1 MALSYRFGN
10 ASAQRAPWS
19 PVKSVHFD
27 PTRYWTCRQVRFPW
41 YPDRERMFSR
51 WLDSL
56 DTHLGRGSRQT
67 ILVLA
72 LLAAIGVGVADYF
85 LKPDLLVLY
94 LIPLYVAAW
103 YGGIRPG
110 IMVAIYAA
118 GSGFVTQVLSTGST
132 DVDPVAVITLLIRL
146 LAFLL
151 IVAIVSRLRE
161 SRRQQEELSS
171 FIVHDLRSPIS
182 SAITGLQ
189 TLNEIG
195 DNLDGTEREMV
206 QLALVSNQ
214 RALTLVNS
222 ILDVAKMESGK
233 MEIRREPIE
242 TAGFLEEVVEPL
254 RLWARGHAVQI
265 VPHPRLET
273 ITIDRSLTSRV
284 LTNLLAN
291 ALKFSRPGSSVHLE
305 VEHDP
310 AGVRF
315 SVIDQ
320 GPGIPPEAIDEIF
333 EPFGQVKGTKGGTG
347 LGLTF
352 CRLAVRAQGGKI
364 GVSSVLGQGST
375 FWFTLPG

>member
-1 MALSYRFGN
+1 MLS
-10 ASAQRAPWS
+10 
-19 PVKSVHFD
+19 H
-27 PTRYWTCRQVRFPW
+27 
-41 YPDRERMFSR
+41 

-56 DTHLGRGSRQT
+56 DTNLGRRSRQT
-67 ILVLA
+67 ILFLA
-72 LLAAIGVGVADYF
+72 LLSAIAVGVADYF

-94 LIPLYVAAW
+94 LVSLYVAAW

-110 IMVAIYAA
+110 VMVAIYAA
-118 GSGFVTQVLSTGST
+118 GSGFVTQVLTTGST
-132 DVDPVAVITLLIRL
+132 DVDTTAVITLVIRV

-151 IVAIVSRLRE
+151 IVAVVARLRE

-189 TLNEIG
+189 TLDQIG

-222 ILDVAKMESGK
+222 ILDVSKMESGK
-233 MEIRREPIE
+233 MEVHRTQVATDP
-242 TAGFLEEVVEPL
+242 FLQEVIEPL
-254 RLWARGHAVQI
+254 RLWARGHAVHI
-265 VPHPRLET
+265 LAEPLVGMVL
-273 ITIDRSLTSRV
+273 IDHSLTSRV
-284 LTNLLAN
+284 LTNLLSN
-291 ALKFSRPGSSVHLE
+291 ALKFSKPGSQVTLRAES
-305 VEHDP
+305 DGP
-310 AGVRF
+310 GVKF

-320 GPGIPPEAIDEIF
+320 GPGIPADAIEEIF
-333 EPFGQVKGTKGGTG
+333 EPFGQVTGTKGGTG

-364 GVSSVLGQGST
+364 GVSSTLGQGST